1 MRIETERLYIRQL
14 TDKDFDLIS
23 LIWMDSWPRLIKQ
36 DKSALDRLLHGFWD
50 AAQDPTILTG
60 LIFLRDGDVFC
71 GHVNMQ
77 HTDKKI
83 PEVGI
88 DLLRDY
94 QNQGYGPEAIAAFAN
109 WYGANYHTP
118 EIKVRISVLNTRS
131 THVFGKLGAKFIC
144 EMSMFSDVIQS
155 MKENLPE
162 NRANA
167 IEDIKVREYSLKL
180 PIGENENTYQ
190 GG

>member
-71 GHVNMQ
+71 GRVNMQ
-77 HTDKKI
+77 HTDQKM

-88 DLLRDY
+88 DLLRVY
-94 QNQGYGPEAIAAFAN
+94 QNQGYGSEAIVGFVN
-109 WYGANYHTP
+109 WYGTNHYIS
-118 EIKVRISVLNTRS
+118 EIKVRISALNACS
-131 THVFGKLGAKFIC
+131 THMFTKLGANLIC
-144 EMSMFSDVIQS
+144 ETSMFPDLIQS
-155 MKENLPE
+155 IGENLPGDK
-162 NRANA
+162 ASTV
-167 IEDIKVREYSLKL
+167 EDIKVREYTLKL
-180 PIGENENTYQ
+180 PVCLSKRK
-190 GG
+190 